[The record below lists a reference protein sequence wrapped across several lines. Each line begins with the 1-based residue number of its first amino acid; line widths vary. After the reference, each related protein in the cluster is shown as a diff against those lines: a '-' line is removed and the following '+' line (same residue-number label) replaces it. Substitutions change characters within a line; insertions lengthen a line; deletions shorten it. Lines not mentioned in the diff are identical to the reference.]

1 MVTGLR
7 GTVYEPAVMQ
17 ISKSAEDAFGFAEVP
32 VVSFE
37 DLFAG
42 KMMAALDRQHPR
54 DLFDIQGLLGHEGIT
69 EKLKEAFIVYLISH
83 NRRIVEIL
91 DPRLLDIKQT
101 YEADFSGMT
110 SGPTTLVELQEARYA
125 LIKTVHDMLDERDK
139 QFLIGFKEGHPDW
152 SYFSVP
158 HIQHLPAVRW
168 KMHNL
173 ERVESSE
180 RQRMVRKLKEHL
192 KLTINQ

>member
-1 MVTGLR
+1 
-7 GTVYEPAVMQ
+7 
-17 ISKSAEDAFGFAEVP
+17 
-32 VVSFE
+32 
-37 DLFAG
+37 
-42 KMMAALDRQHPR
+42 MMAALDRQHPR
-54 DLFDIQGLLGHEGIT
+54 DLFDIQGLLRHEGIT

-101 YEADFSGMT
+101 YETDFSGMT
-110 SGPTTLVELQEARYA
+110 SGPTTLAELQEARYA

-173 ERVESSE
+173 ERVDLSE
-180 RQRMVRKLKEHL
+180 RQRMVRKIKEL
-192 KLTINQ
+192 FTLASNQ